1 MGFKETLKDNYAE
14 YRPSADEAYAKN
26 RYNVAAMI
34 YYKCLTTLADYLIYG
49 ETSRIVSNHTERVK
63 LLEKLSKKAY
73 DLLSPLFDTYRQTYF
88 GSLGVEDVD
97 KLKDAVERLEKIVG
111 IEQ

>member
-14 YRPSADEAYAKN
+14 YRPSAEESYSKK

-34 YYKCLTTLADYLIYG
+34 YYKCLTTLADYLIY
-49 ETSRIVSNHTERVK
+49 EKTSRIVSNHTERFK
-63 LLEKLSKKAY
+63 ILEKLDKGAY

-88 GSLGVEDVD
+88 GSLGIVDVT